1 MGILGKFI
9 RLASRMSLCLIGV
22 LAFCAWPVGGPV
34 GAQDVTAEREYRL
47 KAAFLYN
54 FAKFVDWPDDTFVD
68 GSSPM
73 VFCIIGEDPF
83 GGSLEELVENKRV
96 KGRTIIVYRA
106 NRLNGHRKC
115 HVMFVT
121 RSRRAGIGDI
131 FNALAGSDILTVG
144 DMDRFA
150 HNGGMINMVRKKN
163 KIRFEV
169 NQSVI
174 SRTRLKMSSKLL
186 NLADIVE

>member
-1 MGILGKFI
+1 M
-9 RLASRMSLCLIGV
+9 
-22 LAFCAWPVGGPV
+22 
-34 GAQDVTAEREYRL
+34 
-47 KAAFLYN
+47 
-54 FAKFVDWPDDTFVD
+54 
-68 GSSPM
+68 
-73 VFCIIGEDPF
+73 
-83 GGSLEELVENKRV
+83 
-96 KGRTIIVYRA
+96 RTTHPQLQ
-106 NRLNGHRKC
+106 N
-115 HVMFVT
+115 
-121 RSRRAGIGDI
+121 IGDI

-150 HNGGMINMVRKKN
+150 HNGGMINMERRKN